1 SRGLLAGTQLED
13 RRGVRRANG
22 RMTGAA
28 GDAAPRA
35 PGPQRAAGTLYT
47 VRPGDTLWR
56 IAAKFSTTVDKLCK
70 LNGLT
75 PRQARAL
82 QVGQTLAVR
91 ET

>member
-1 SRGLLAGTQLED
+1 
-13 RRGVRRANG
+13 V
-22 RMTGAA
+22 
-28 GDAAPRA
+28 
-35 PGPQRAAGTLYT
+35 PGPQRPPGTLYT